1 MKKRNICGI
10 FATVFAIATVI
21 TLASCSQDDEY
32 YYDSEMFT
40 RSEEMMTRG
49 GDQGG
54 YTPTPCPI
62 QKIAAGAD
70 TSYYKKLFPVIL
82 ELVISWPEGYTT
94 VTANPVNPSLGVYFQ
109 DEMYVNLDSGLYYE
123 IKETTAQWNGGSA
136 VYGTFT
142 YEAKTLRTNTVIR
155 ESTIHFIETVNKVF
169 LPEDDEVAVD
179 SL

>member
-1 MKKRNICGI
+1 MYKAINIWRNI
-10 FATVFAIATVI
+10 
-21 TLASCSQDDEY
+21 
-32 YYDSEMFT
+32 
-40 RSEEMMTRG
+40 
-49 GDQGG
+49 
-54 YTPTPCPI
+54 
-62 QKIAAGAD
+62 
-70 TSYYKKLFPVIL
+70 
-82 ELVISWPEGYTT
+82 
-94 VTANPVNPSLGVYFQ
+94 
-109 DEMYVNLDSGLYYE
+109 YYE